1 MKKQILLALECAKA
15 RLMHAVLTMDAS
27 YPKDPDPDN
36 WRTINGSH
44 VHLENG
50 KINGGAGGKFSGNDW
65 TGKVM
70 HKSDTRAQ
78 ERSLFG
84 SGWSVPESKSEKEQR
99 SYNKKIEEALQDF
112 HKYSTSYDPNHSM
125 QVELKKQEKLFNLL
139 QNADPTSKIYKKAT
153 GYLDIGR
160 TKGST
165 EKDLEERKQAET
177 EKEKKLGESWMSMM
191 KQNENPSSVSSPLE
205 SIVDYVKSKKTQ
217 KKGTFKSRLDDFFK
231 KQRINLEDIHS
242 YAGQYDKRGLVNIRL
257 EKLAPGKRQAF
268 IEAAKKAGYKL
279 EYNGG
284 LGTAITERSFGFNG

>member
-1 MKKQILLALECAKA
+1 
-15 RLMHAVLTMDAS
+15 
-27 YPKDPDPDN
+27 
-36 WRTINGSH
+36 
-44 VHLENG
+44 
-50 KINGGAGGKFSGNDW
+50 
-65 TGKVM
+65 
-70 HKSDTRAQ
+70 
-78 ERSLFG
+78 
-84 SGWSVPESKSEKEQR
+84 
-99 SYNKKIEEALQDF
+99 
-112 HKYSTSYDPNHSM
+112 
-125 QVELKKQEKLFNLL
+125 
-139 QNADPTSKIYKKAT
+139 
-153 GYLDIGR
+153 
-160 TKGST
+160 
-165 EKDLEERKQAET
+165 
-177 EKEKKLGESWMSMM
+177 MSMM